1 MTSNI
6 NSINSNLW
14 KLSVLKGLSFAW
26 FPIPTIILFYQSH
39 GLDLEQ
45 AVLLKTILSLS
56 ILLLEVPSGYVA
68 DRLGRKFC
76 LVAGSAVWLMG
87 WLFYCTGNSFTDFA
101 IAEILSGIAGSLIS
115 GADTAIAY
123 ETLLQSGKE
132 NYYPT
137 LEGRLVAIAGVSEA
151 VCGIIGAAI
160 AETNLVYPF
169 YLQTVCL
176 VIYFCLAL
184 TLIEPKRHVAIA
196 VEPRAGNPHLGTRT
210 KIANNQQSENLKT
223 IVIDVFL
230 KRPRLRWLILLSSTF
245 STASFLIV
253 WLSQDYLRQINVSI
267 AAMGWAWAV
276 FHLVMSLASVNA
288 RRIEAAW
295 GMKKTLLVLVLS
307 LAMAYI
313 LLGSIN
319 SIGGIAFIAIIYMV
333 RGMKSP
339 LILNLINQ
347 QIPSTFRA
355 TVLSLNSFTF
365 HLGFAIIAPIIGAI
379 SSNYSLSSALFIGGW
394 LFLVTGSYF
403 WWQLVKLKMID
414 S

>member
-1 MTSNI
+1 M
-6 NSINSNLW
+6 
-14 KLSVLKGLSFAW
+14 
-26 FPIPTIILFYQSH
+26 
-39 GLDLEQ
+39 
-45 AVLLKTILSLS
+45 
-56 ILLLEVPSGYVA
+56 
-68 DRLGRKFC
+68 
-76 LVAGSAVWLMG
+76 
-87 WLFYCTGNSFTDFA
+87 GNSFTAFA
-101 IAEILSGIAGSLIS
+101 IAEILSGVAGSLIS

-123 ETLLQSGKE
+123 ETLLQLGKE
-132 NYYPT
+132 NYYPI

-176 VIYFCLAL
+176 VIYCCLAL
-184 TLIEPKRHVAIA
+184 TLIEPKRHI
-196 VEPRAGNPHLGTRT
+196 E
-210 KIANNQQSENLKT
+210 IANNRQSENLKT

-230 KRPRLRWLILLSSTF
+230 KRPRLRWLILLSSTL

-267 AAMGWAWAV
+267 AVMGWAWAV
-276 FHLVMSLASVNA
+276 FHLLMSLASVNA
-288 RRIEAAW
+288 RRVKAAW

-319 SIGGIAFIAIIYMV
+319 SIWGIAFIAVIYIV
-333 RGMKSP
+333 RGIKSP

-365 HLGFAIIAPIIGAI
+365 HLGFALIAPIIGAI
-379 SSNYSLSSALFIGGW
+379 ASAHSLSSALFVGGW
-394 LFLVTGSYF
+394 LFLITGSF
-403 WWQLVKLKMID
+403 CWWQLVKLKMIE
-414 S
+414 

>member
-6 NSINSNLW
+6 NSIDSNLW

-68 DRLGRKFC
+68 DLLGRKFC

-87 WLFYCTGNSFTDFA
+87 WLFYCMGNSFTVFA
-101 IAEILSGIAGSLIS
+101 FAEILSGVAGSLIS

-123 ETLLQSGKE
+123 ETLLQLGKE

-151 VCGIIGAAI
+151 ICGIIGAAI
-160 AETNLVYPF
+160 AQTNLVYPF

-176 VIYFCLAL
+176 VIYCCLAL
-184 TLIEPKRHVAIA
+184 TLIEPKRHI
-196 VEPRAGNPHLGTRT
+196 E
-210 KIANNQQSENLKT
+210 IANNRQSENLKT

-276 FHLVMSLASVNA
+276 FHLLMSLASVNV
-288 RRIEAAW
+288 RRVKAAL
-295 GMKKTLLVLVLS
+295 GIKKTVLFLVLLLALS
-307 LAMAYI
+307 YI

-319 SIGGIAFIAIIYMV
+319 NIGGIAFIAVIYMV

-365 HLGFAIIAPIIGAI
+365 HLGFAIIAPMIGAI
-379 SSNYSLSSALFIGGW
+379 ASNYSLSSALFIGGW
-394 LFLVTGSYF
+394 LFLITGSYG
-403 WWQLVKLKMID
+403 WWQLVKLKMIE
-414 S
+414 